1 MIGTTLLHYSITDK
15 IGEGGMGAV
24 YRATDTKLNRQV
36 ALKVLPAELASDADR
51 LERFR
56 REAQAVAA
64 LNHPNIVTLF
74 SVEEDGPTHFLTME
88 LVEGASLDRV
98 VPPGG
103 LQLARVFDIGM
114 ALADALS
121 AAHEKG
127 IVHRDLKPAN
137 VMVTK
142 DGRVKVL
149 DFGLAKL
156 AAAGAQWSGGEGLEA
171 SSMATAAHP
180 RDESLTQ
187 AGTVMGT
194 APYMSPEQLKGQALD
209 HRTDIFSLGVLLY
222 ELSVGSRPFSGE
234 SSAELVSAIMRDT
247 PRPIAEQRQEVPRH
261 LGRII
266 DHCLEKDPERRF
278 QTAKDVRNEL
288 YSLRKEVDSGT
299 MVASEPISTGMGAA
313 PQAGA
318 GVTATGGVSQASSV
332 PPGLVEAGS
341 DYSAAPS
348 QPPTSHSQPP
358 VSQSQP
364 PMSDPMQQSAV
375 SGGVSGPISS
385 LSGPHAA
392 PGGTKML
399 VWGAVGGAV
408 LVLVVL
414 GAFFLGRSGDGDDR
428 ASQVGAESKQVGGSE
443 AGASVGSVNES
454 TGENARTDS
463 RVATEANSLAVLPFT
478 DLSSDRD
485 QEYFSDGLTEELISA
500 LGRIPDLRVAGRASS
515 FSFKGKNEELS
526 VVGDKLGVTNILDG
540 SVRKAGDRIRVSVQ
554 LVTAA
559 DGFQLWSE
567 TYDRTMDDIFAVQDD
582 IAQSVA
588 GALEVTLLGDNASS
602 EANHPDAGAYDLV
615 LQARYVMRNN
625 TEENLERANRILDQA
640 LEMAPDYAPAWAEKG
655 LMYLKKVSFV
665 SDASE
670 SKQAFESA
678 REALVK
684 SLSLDPNLAEAHS
697 RLAGVQWQRDW
708 DFAAAEASTERALA
722 ADPTNPIVLGNAA
735 NLFGSLGR
743 LDEAIAIG
751 ERRLANDPLDLVNYQ
766 NLGLHYQYA
775 GRFEEAEA
783 TDRKGLELEPDHL
796 GLLNNLGLLLLEQ
809 GRIDEGKALLDR
821 TLKLVGDDPGWRLSN
836 EVAIQ
841 HYAGNREAAEAAM
854 TEYEEKYCDSEPSAC
869 AQIYAFRNQPDEVF
883 AWLEKAFMLR
893 EPVLIQMKLESSFSA
908 LHEDPRW
915 EPFWQRVGYPA
926 D

>member
-88 LVEGASLDRV
+88 LVEGNSLDRI

-137 VMVTK
+137 VMVMK

-171 SSMATAAHP
+171 SSMATAARP

-299 MVASEPISTGMGAA
+299 MVASEPISTGMGVA

-341 DYSAAPS
+341 DYAAAPS

-375 SGGVSGPISS
+375 SGEVSVPIST
-385 LSGPHAA
+385 LSGPQAA

-399 VWGAVGGAV
+399 VWGAVGGAI

-428 ASQVGAESKQVGGSE
+428 ASEIGTESKQVGRSE

-454 TGENARTDS
+454 TGENATTES

-478 DLSSDRD
+478 DLSPDRD

-515 FSFKGKNEELS
+515 FSFKGKNEEP
-526 VVGDKLGVTNILDG
+526 
-540 SVRKAGDRIRVSVQ
+540 GDRIRVSVQ

-588 GALEVTLLGDNASS
+588 GALEVTLLGDDTRGDSDR
-602 EANHPDAGAYDLV
+602 PDAAAYDLV
-615 LQARYVMRNN
+615 LQARYVMRVTNPE
-625 TEENLERANRILDQA
+625 TLARARQILDQA
-640 LEMAPDYAPAWAEKG
+640 LEIAPNYAPAWAEMG
-655 LMYLKKVSFV
+655 LLYLREVES
-665 SDASE
+665 STSTSE
-670 SKQAFESA
+670 QVEGWE
-678 REALVK
+678 RVRNALHK
-684 SLSLDPNLAEAHS
+684 ALELDPDLAVAHS
-697 RLAGVQWQRDW
+697 RLAGVHWQKDW
-708 DFAAAEASTERALA
+708 DFDAALRSTERALA
-722 ADPTNPIVLGNAA
+722 ADPTNFVVTGNAA
-735 NLFGSLGR
+735 NLFGMIGR
-743 LDEAIAIG
+743 LDEAIALE
-751 ERRLANDPLDLVNYQ
+751 ERSLAVDPLDVITYG
-766 NLGLHYQYA
+766 NLGGHYVQPKRPSRRA
-775 GRFEEAEA
+775 LPVNRI
-783 TDRKGLELEPDHL
+783 PD
-796 GLLNNLGLLLLEQ
+796 
-809 GRIDEGKALLDR
+809 
-821 TLKLVGDDPGWRLSN
+821 
-836 EVAIQ
+836 
-841 HYAGNREAAEAAM
+841 
-854 TEYEEKYCDSEPSAC
+854 
-869 AQIYAFRNQPDEVF
+869 
-883 AWLEKAFMLR
+883 
-893 EPVLIQMKLESSFSA
+893 
-908 LHEDPRW
+908 
-915 EPFWQRVGYPA
+915 
-926 D
+926 